1 MTTAPMEEVSL
12 DVIGPLCDDGEGNR
26 YIIVMIDNFSHFTFA
41 EQAKST
47 EAEVAARFIHK
58 VAGITGFPKAY
69 RWDNCSQFEN
79 HLMRCL
85 LEMIGTESH
94 PSIPFNPQTNEIV
107 ERNIAEIMRHL
118 RFIVNERRIKT
129 DWSLYLPMVL
139 RILNSEKIAAI
150 GLSPQEI
157 LMPGLDLDR
166 FMYPEGREEET
177 KRSISE
183 IPEPQRRNVVRQWVN
198 HLKALQVQAIKTASK
213 YYDLVKARIQE
224 DEPEETREF
233 AIGDWVVV
241 PWRGGKPDKFSV
253 GLRGPFEVMR
263 KQSSS
268 LYEIRDGRATREEA

>member
-1 MTTAPMEEVSL
+1 
-12 DVIGPLCDDGEGNR
+12 
-26 YIIVMIDNFSHFTFA
+26 
-41 EQAKST
+41 
-47 EAEVAARFIHK
+47 
-58 VAGITGFPKAY
+58 
-69 RWDNCSQFEN
+69 
-79 HLMRCL
+79 
-85 LEMIGTESH
+85 MIGTESH
-94 PSIPFNPQTNEIV
+94 PSIPFNPQTNGIV

-241 PWRGGKPDKFSV
+241 P
-253 GLRGPFEVMR
+253 
-263 KQSSS
+263 
-268 LYEIRDGRATREEA
+268 